1 MSCQNINGLEEL
13 EHDVWT
19 NGKRQRLPPRNDED
33 RNISPCSENT
43 KKKTKRLAS
52 FTSAE
57 RKIERR
63 RLENQ
68 QWELDCAQEL
78 FEDILQLEKSLVRKS
93 RITPALIEE
102 LKASAKRSA
111 SSIAQPRYKALS
123 FELVD
128 LYTRFE
134 IRELKQ
140 MTLGLWNHRIMDGFR
155 LWAKDRLDGKGKLRR
170 INRTAEA
177 KSMYVFLQAMRE
189 V

>member
-1 MSCQNINGLEEL
+1 M
-13 EHDVWT
+13 WT
-19 NGKRQRLPPRNDED
+19 TGKCLPRNDED
-33 RNISPCSENT
+33 RNISPSSENT
-43 KKKTKRLAS
+43 KKKKTKRLVS
-52 FTSAE
+52 FRSAE

-68 QWELDCAQEL
+68 QEQLNREKKM
-78 FEDILQLEKSLVRKS
+78 FEDSLRFEERLNGKS

-111 SSIAQPRYKALS
+111 SSIAQPRYKALP
-123 FELVD
+123 FELVA

-134 IRELKQ
+134 IRELKR
-140 MTLGLWNHRIMDGFR
+140 MTLGMWNHRIMDGFR

-170 INRTAEA
+170 INRRAEA
-177 KSMYVFLQAMRE
+177 KSMKVFLQAMRE

>member
-19 NGKRQRLPPRNDED
+19 TRNDED

-170 INRTAEA
+170 INRRAEA
-177 KSMYVFLQAMRE
+177 KSMYIFLQAMNE